1 MLCDDGRVIDGG
13 GELDE
18 VAIAKMLEARAMALR
33 AELEG
38 LTEAPEDF
46 GVIQFG
52 KRAGDATN
60 VAAEQLSRVGAHDEL
75 SSVLAGI
82 ERAQAKLAE
91 GTYGQCDGCGAPI
104 GDARLEALPWA
115 SECVSC
121 RGARDRRGDSHTRR

>member
-1 MLCDDGRVIDGG
+1 MPRP
-13 GELDE
+13 ELDD
-18 VAIAKMLEARAMALR
+18 VARALAEKADAVR
-33 AELEG
+33 AELSG

-60 VAAEQLSRVGAHDEL
+60 VAAEQLSRVGAHEQLQEL
-75 SSVLAGI
+75 LADI
-82 ERAQAKLAE
+82 ERAQAKLAD
-91 GTYGQCDGCGAPI
+91 GTYGRCDDCGGPI

-121 RGARDRRGDSHTRR
+121 RTGHERRR